1 MKQFRVFAIVGKSG
15 CGKGTQVELLQKKIP
30 GLVHITSSDLLK
42 KFVKKG
48 GPFAKRVDEIMKR
61 GDAVPSSLVIE
72 LWMDVLLDLPQNAK
86 GVVWEGSPRSLLEA
100 QIMDDAVPFTTG
112 AQPVPIYL
120 HVSDAEVR
128 KRLLKRLQCVKCK
141 ELVPYRLLATHPK
154 TCSFCGG
161 KLAKRTDDNPKAIS
175 ERLAYFR
182 KLVVPALDW
191 YTKQGRLIVVN
202 GQQDVPQVFDELWAK
217 LKKRR
222 IVS

>member
-1 MKQFRVFAIVGKSG
+1 MKRFNVFAIVGKSG

-48 GPFAKRVDEIMKR
+48 GPFAKRVDETMRR

-72 LWMDVLLDLPQNAK
+72 LWMDVLLDLPKRAT
-86 GVVWEGSPRSLLEA
+86 GIVWEGSPRSLLEA

-112 AQPVPIYL
+112 AKPVPIYL

-141 ELVPYRLLATHPK
+141 ELVPYRLLATHPRA
-154 TCSFCGG
+154 CPFCGG
-161 KLAKRTDDNPKAIS
+161 KLTKRADDNPRAIS
-175 ERLAYFR
+175 ERLAFFR
-182 KLVVPALDW
+182 KQVVPALDW
-191 YTKQGRLIVVN
+191 YKGQNRLIVVN
-202 GQQDVPQVFDELWAK
+202 GQQDVPDVFNELWAK
-217 LKKRR
+217 LKKRKLA
-222 IVS
+222 